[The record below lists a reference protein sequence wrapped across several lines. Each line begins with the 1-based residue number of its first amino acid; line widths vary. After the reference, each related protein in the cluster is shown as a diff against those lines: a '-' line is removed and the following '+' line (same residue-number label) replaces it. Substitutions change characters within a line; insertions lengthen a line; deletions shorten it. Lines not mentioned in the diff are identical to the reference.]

1 MKIKEGRY
9 LMNKTVSLHVLISEE
24 DKEWVAH
31 CLEFDIVATAKD
43 FTSVKKDILDLIKA
57 HIGYAIENN
66 NMAYLFKPAPPEVW
80 KAFWSKKTQVC
91 DTTSFETKPHKK
103 NLDTPRFDIQ
113 ELCHA

>member
-1 MKIKEGRY
+1 
-9 LMNKTVSLHVLISEE
+9 MNKAVSLHILITITEE
-24 DKEWVAH
+24 DNEWVAH
-31 CLEFDIVATAKD
+31 CLEFDIVATAED
-43 FTSVKKDILDLIKA
+43 IASVKKDILSLIKA
-57 HIGYAIENN
+57 HIEYAIKNN

-91 DTTSFETKPHKK
+91 DTTSFETKTHKR